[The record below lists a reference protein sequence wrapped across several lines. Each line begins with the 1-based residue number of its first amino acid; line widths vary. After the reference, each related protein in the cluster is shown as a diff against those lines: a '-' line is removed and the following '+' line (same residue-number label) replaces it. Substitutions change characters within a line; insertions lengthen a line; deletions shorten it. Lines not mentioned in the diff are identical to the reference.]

1 MKSILAKWLLLWLRA
16 RKVPLLEDDE
26 IVSFLL
32 LGNTSPAALLVKM
45 KNGLADEHLKMM
57 NLGYDW
63 LNSYLP
69 FVLQKV
75 NRVHFGLLS
84 AWDIKQLEDDGVRIP
99 TSRKLVAV
107 PFIAKDVPS
116 RASEFAHPDVLIG
129 LTILAYRY
137 EGLRKSDFNI
147 VLRYMKDCMD
157 DEDGPFKDRPTCQ
170 KFEQWVLNAGRAI
183 RGSKRRERGAKRTQ
197 LINKKVL
204 GQKKK
209 SELVVKSKDNE
220 DRRIGISVF
229 AEVFTEE
236 DELIWPLQ
244 LIDVKDREQFKV
256 SILPCVLLYCFTV
269 LNSMPNTHVTLA
281 AITQQLKSRS

>member
-256 SILPCVLLYCFTV
+256 SILPCVLFYSV
-269 LNSMPNTHVTLA
+269 ENSMPNTHITHA
-281 AITQQLKSRS
+281 AITQQLISRS

>member
-269 LNSMPNTHVTLA
+269 LKTACRIPT
-281 AITQQLKSRS
+281 

>member
-256 SILPCVLLYCFTV
+256 SILPCEHFSLLYCLTV
-269 LNSMPNTHVTLA
+269 LKTACRIPT
-281 AITQQLKSRS
+281 

>member
-256 SILPCVLLYCFTV
+256 SFLLCVL
-269 LNSMPNTHVTLA
+269 
-281 AITQQLKSRS
+281 